1 MDEVSAGVGA
11 AGAGDRADVMGGV
24 AAPGPHGQPVLA
36 GFPHRGRICVEDEP
50 AAEMEGVLRDRFGHV
65 GTTTQELQFKD
76 AGGCLKP
83 RTLAAL

>member
-1 MDEVSAGVGA
+1 MMG
-11 AGAGDRADVMGGV
+11 GGV

-83 RTLAAL
+83 RALAAL

>member
-1 MDEVSAGVGA
+1 M
-11 AGAGDRADVMGGV
+11 

-65 GTTTQELQFKD
+65 GTRRKSFNSKTP
-76 AGGCLKP
+76 AGASNRGL
-83 RTLAAL
+83 